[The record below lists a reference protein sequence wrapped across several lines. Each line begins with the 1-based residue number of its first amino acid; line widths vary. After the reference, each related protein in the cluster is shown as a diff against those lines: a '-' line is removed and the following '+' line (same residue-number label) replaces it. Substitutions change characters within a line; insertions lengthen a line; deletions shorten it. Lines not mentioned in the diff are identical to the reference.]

1 MYYKF
6 ITTKNAK
13 FQVFSSYRLNRNKR
27 SRDKKIFIEGVI
39 PINCALAVGLPVDA
53 VLINSKQDL
62 SNWARDVIQTLQPET
77 AYRVSK
83 ALLAEISGKE
93 NTPELILIADQPPSA
108 LQVADFQKFSKILI
122 LDRPASPGN
131 LGTILRSCDAF
142 GVDCVLITGHA
153 VDLYDPKTITASRGT
168 VFKVP
173 VMASSNSSEL
183 DTIFKQM
190 KEMYR
195 FRFYGTSA
203 KGDVPLNQV
212 TFAKRSCIIMGNE
225 ATGMS
230 HFYRNL
236 ADEIVRIPLN
246 GVATS
251 LNIANATSI
260 FLDQLSVSAQATNQ

>member
-6 ITTKNAK
+6 ISTKNAK

-27 SRDKKIFIEGVI
+27 SRDGKLFIEGVI
-39 PINCALAVGLPVDA
+39 PINCALAAGIKVEA
-53 VLINSKQDL
+53 VLINTNQEL
-62 SNWARDVIQTLQPET
+62 SNWAHTVIQTLQPET
-77 AYRVSK
+77 VYRVSK
-83 ALLAEISGKE
+83 ALLAEISGKN
-93 NTPELILIADQPPSA
+93 NTPELILIADQPTSSI
-108 LQVADFQKFSKILI
+108 QITDFQNFSKVLI

-168 VFKVP
+168 LFKVP
-173 VMASSNSSEL
+173 VLTALTRSEL
-183 DTIFKQM
+183 TALFKQM
-190 KEMYR
+190 KEAYQ

-203 KGDVPLNQV
+203 KGDLSLNQV
-212 TFAKRSCIIMGNE
+212 AFHKRSCIIMGNE

-230 HFYRNL
+230 HFYRTL
-236 ADEIVRIPLN
+236 ADETVKIPLS

-260 FLDQLSVSAQATNQ
+260 FLYQLSISVDQ